1 MNLLDVLNE
10 FETQDPACQAHP
22 NSRRDI
28 FKQLT
33 GVAGK
38 IALTALPLG
47 LSALFQ
53 KVQAAGPSNST
64 LIGILNYALTLEY
77 LESSFYHKGLSVQGL
92 VPTTM
97 EYDAID
103 TIYTHEKEHVA
114 FLQSTIK
121 SLGGTPVSEPTFDF
135 TGGSGSGNGPFAG
148 VFTDYATFL
157 AVAQAF
163 EDTGERAYKGQAG
176 ALAQGGAYLTAALDI
191 HSVEAR
197 HASMIR
203 QMRNARAFADVTPWV
218 TLNYSGIGPSV
229 DATYFA
235 EQNTLQAGIEI
246 VGINGYDISYE
257 AASAAFDETLTMT
270 QVLAI
275 VTPFIVAS

>member
-1 MNLLDVLNE
+1 MNLLDLLNDI
-10 FETQDPACQAHP
+10 ETQDPADLDKP
-22 NSRRDI
+22 GGRRDM
-28 FKQLT
+28 FKQLS

-47 LSALFQ
+47 LSGLFE
-53 KVQAAGPSNST
+53 KAEAAGPSTPTVLS
-64 LIGILNYALTLEY
+64 ILNYALTLEY
-77 LESSFYHKGLSVQGL
+77 LESSFYHQGL
-92 VPTTM
+92 AVSTLIPTGI

-121 SLGGTPVSEPTFDF
+121 SLGGTPVSEPTFDY
-135 TGGSGSGNGPFAG
+135 TGGGGSGNGPFAG
-148 VFTDYATFL
+148 VFSDYSTFL

-163 EDTGERAYKGQAG
+163 EDTGVRAYKGQAG

-203 QMRNARAFADVTPWV
+203 QMRNQRQFADVTPWI
-218 TLNYSGIGPSV
+218 TLNYSGIGASV
-229 DATYFA
+229 DATYYA
-235 EQNTLQAGIEI
+235 EQNTLQAGIQI
-246 VGINGYDISYE
+246 VGINGYDIGYD
-257 AASAAFDETLTMT
+257 AASAAFDETLTKE